1 MITLK
6 KNDVIGKYTV
16 EYQIKGGTLS
26 STYRVSDK
34 NGNPCFM
41 KLYDMSA
48 IPDTMRMDGT
58 VSEIAYSRNI
68 RHENVISYIDD
79 GKEVLSDGNTYAY
92 LITNFFTGKLLSE
105 QLASGVKYDWESAK
119 AIISNVLA
127 GLIYLQESLGLIHN
141 DITPRNII
149 LEQVGPDTYSPRIID
164 LGHVSKTVG
173 GVPPFCVEDLTLQYC
188 APETFTG
195 TYGRKSDTFS
205 VAAVLYRMLMG
216 KAPWDVEVPAGL
228 QYPAKKKI
236 VRNARK
242 QPLDTEGIS
251 ATGIDK
257 AGVDLLL
264 ACLERE
270 VASRLS
276 LKAFYDALG
285 GKSTDESSS
294 GSSEKGQKDGPVS
307 GDGEVTTPKEHEEA
321 VSTTVQIRK
330 KTGGG
335 FADVAGM
342 QTLKDELTKRV
353 IWVLKDKEKAE
364 KYRLTPPNG
373 MILYGPPGCGK
384 TYFAEKFAEEAQ
396 FNFTMVSGSDLG
408 STYMH
413 GTQGKIANLFK
424 EAEQRAPVILCFDEF
439 DSFVPSRGSSDANQR
454 GEEVNEFLAQ
464 LNNCSKR
471 GIFVIGT
478 TNRIELIDPAI
489 LRKGR
494 MDLHVEIPA
503 PDAETRASIFQLH
516 LRERPVAEDVN
527 AQELAGLTENYA
539 AADIAFIVNEAAM
552 MAALADDLIRQEHLV
567 NSIKCNKSSLGEVC
581 VRRKIGY

>member
-6 KNDVIGKYTV
+6 KNDVVGKYTV
-16 EYQIKGGTLS
+16 EHQIKGGAVS
-26 STYRVSDK
+26 STYRVSDR

-41 KLYDMSA
+41 KLYDVAEVPASMMK
-48 IPDTMRMDGT
+48 DDT
-58 VSEIAYSRNI
+58 VSEIAYSRHVK
-68 RHENVISYIDD
+68 HENVISYIDD
-79 GKEVLSDGNTYAY
+79 GQEVLSDGNTYAY

-105 QLASGVKYDWESAK
+105 QLASGVTYDWESSK
-119 AIISNVLA
+119 AIITNVLA
-127 GLIYLQESLGLIHN
+127 GLIYIHDSLGLIHN

-149 LEQVGPDTYSPRIID
+149 LEQVGPDTYSPKIID
-164 LGHVSKTVG
+164 LGHLSKTVG
-173 GVPPFCVEDLTLQYC
+173 GAPPFSVDDLTLQYC

-195 TYGRKSDTFS
+195 CYEKKSDTFS
-205 VAAVLYRMLMG
+205 VAAVLYTMIMG
-216 KAPWDVEVPAGL
+216 KAPWDVDIPAGL
-228 QYPAKKKI
+228 QYPAKKKL

-242 QPLDTEGIS
+242 QPLETECLTSKGLTKPDI
-251 ATGIDK
+251 
-257 AGVDLLL
+257 DLLF
-264 ACLERE
+264 ACLERDTDI
-270 VASRLS
+270 RLTLNQFYDLLVGRKTGVSSPDFPDSLLEDSKSGES
-276 LKAFYDALG
+276 LKPQ
-285 GKSTDESSS
+285 T
-294 GSSEKGQKDGPVS
+294 
-307 GDGEVTTPKEHEEA
+307 HEEA
-321 VSTTVQIRK
+321 VSTTVQIKK

-413 GTQGKIANLFK
+413 GTQGKIASLFK
-424 EAEQRAPVILCFDEF
+424 EAEKKAPVILCFDEF

-454 GEEVNEFLAQ
+454 GEEINEFLAQ

-516 LRERPVAEDVN
+516 LRERPVSEDINVD
-527 AQELAGLTENYA
+527 ELAKMTENYA
-539 AADIAFIVNEAAM
+539 AADIAFVVNEAAM
-552 MAALADDLIRQEHLV
+552 MAALADDLIRQEYLV
-567 NSIKCNKSSLGEVC
+567 NSIKCNKSSLGDVS
-581 VRRKIGY
+581 VRRKIGF

>member
-6 KNDVIGKYTV
+6 KNEVVGKYTV
-16 EYQIKGGTLS
+16 EHQIKLGNVS

-34 NGNPCFM
+34 VGKPCFM
-41 KLYDMSA
+41 KLYDMSVV
-48 IPDTMRMDGT
+48 PESMVMDGT
-58 VSEIAYSRNI
+58 VSEIVYSRDI

-79 GKEVLSDGNTYAY
+79 GKVVLSDGNTYAY

-105 QLASGVKYDWESAK
+105 QLASGVRFDWESAK
-119 AIISNVLA
+119 AIVANVLA
-127 GLIYLQESLGLIHN
+127 GLIYLHDTHGLFHN

-149 LEQVGPDTYSPRIID
+149 LDQVGSDTYSPRIID
-164 LGHVSKTVG
+164 LGHVSKSVA
-173 GVPPFCVEDLTLQYC
+173 GVPPFSVDDLTLQYC

-195 TYGRKSDTFS
+195 CYGKKSDTFS
-205 VAAVLYRMLMG
+205 VAAVLYTMLTG
-216 KAPWDVEVPAGL
+216 KAPWDVDVPAGL
-228 QYPAKKKI
+228 LYPAKKKL

-242 QPLDTEGIS
+242 QPLETEGLAAKGLAKS
-251 ATGIDK
+251 DVG
-257 AGVDLLL
+257 LLL
-264 ACLERE
+264 AGLERDGDL
-270 VASRLS
+270 RLS
-276 LKAFYDALG
+276 LNDFYDLLVG
-285 GKSTDESSS
+285 RKTDVPSCDHAGEPSDEPAQTESA
-294 GSSEKGQKDGPVS
+294 QPQ
-307 GDGEVTTPKEHEEA
+307 THEEA
-321 VSTTVQIRK
+321 VSTTVQIKK

-364 KYRLTPPNG
+364 KYKLTPPNG

-424 EAEQRAPVILCFDEF
+424 DAEKKAPVILCFDEF

-454 GEEVNEFLAQ
+454 GEEINEFLAQ

-503 PDAETRASIFQLH
+503 PDAETRAAIFKLH
-516 LRERPVAEDVN
+516 LRERPVSEDIDAE
-527 AQELAGLTENYA
+527 ELAKMTENYA

-552 MAALADDLIRQEHLV
+552 MAALADDLIRQEYLV
-567 NSIKCNKSSLGEVC
+567 NSIKCNKSSLGEVT
-581 VRRKIGY
+581 VRRKIGF

>member
-6 KNDVIGKYTV
+6 KNDVVGKYTV
-16 EYQIKGGTLS
+16 VHQIKGGALS
-26 STYRVSDK
+26 STYRVSDR
-34 NGNPCFM
+34 NGNPCFL
-41 KLYDMSA
+41 KLYDMSQV
-48 IPDTMRMDGT
+48 PSSMMKDDT
-58 VSEIAYSRNI
+58 VSEIAYSRQVK
-68 RHENVISYIDD
+68 HENVISYIDD
-79 GKEVLSDGNTYAY
+79 GQQVLSDGNNYSY

-105 QLASGVKYDWESAK
+105 QLASGVTYDWESAK
-119 AIISNVLA
+119 AIMTNVLA
-127 GLIYLQESLGLIHN
+127 GLIYIHDTLGLIHN

-149 LEQVGPDTYSPRIID
+149 LEQVGSDTYSPRIID
-164 LGHVSKTVG
+164 LGHMSRNVG
-173 GVPPFCVEDLTLQYC
+173 GVPPFPVDDLTLQYC

-195 TYGRKSDTFS
+195 CYEKKSDTFS
-205 VAAVLYRMLMG
+205 AAAVLYCMMTG
-216 KAPWDVEVPAGL
+216 KAPWDVECPAGL
-228 QYPAKKKI
+228 KYSEKKKL
-236 VRNARK
+236 VRAARK
-242 QPLDTEGIS
+242 QPLETECLAARGLAKKDIDILLSCFERDT
-251 ATGIDK
+251 D
-257 AGVDLLL
+257 V
-264 ACLERE
+264 
-270 VASRLS
+270 RLS
-276 LKAFYDALG
+276 LNDFYDLLVGKKTDVPSG
-285 GKSTDESSS
+285 GDIKKPSDQPTQSE
-294 GSSEKGQKDGPVS
+294 GSKPQ
-307 GDGEVTTPKEHEEA
+307 THEEA
-321 VSTTVQIRK
+321 VATTVQIKK

-353 IWVLKDKEKAE
+353 IWVLRDKEKAE

-408 STYMH
+408 SIYMH
-413 GTQGKIANLFK
+413 GTQGKIASLFSD
-424 EAEQRAPVILCFDEF
+424 AEKRAPAILCFDEF

-478 TNRIELIDPAI
+478 TNRIELIDPAV

-503 PDAETRASIFQLH
+503 PDAETRAAIFKLH
-516 LRERPVAEDVN
+516 LRERPLSDDINAE
-527 AQELAGLTENYA
+527 ELASMTENYA

-552 MAALADDLIRQEHLV
+552 MAALADDLIRQEYLM
-567 NSIKCNKSSLGEVC
+567 NSIKCNKSSLGEVT

>member
-6 KNDVIGKYTV
+6 KNDVVGKYTV
-16 EYQIKGGTLS
+16 EHQIKGGTLS
-26 STYRVSDK
+26 STYRVSDS

-41 KLYDMSA
+41 KLYDMAEVPSSMQ
-48 IPDTMRMDGT
+48 IDDT
-58 VSEIAYSRNI
+58 VSEIAYSRKVK
-68 RHENVISYIDD
+68 HENVISYIDD

-105 QLASGVKYDWESAK
+105 QLASGVTYSWSSAK
-119 AIISNVLA
+119 DIMANVLA
-127 GLIYLQESLGLIHN
+127 GLIYLHDSLGLNHN

-149 LEQVGPDTYSPRIID
+149 LEQVGPDTYNPRIID
-164 LGHVSKTVG
+164 LGHVSKNVG
-173 GVPPFCVEDLTLQYC
+173 GVPPFVVDDLTLQYC

-195 TYGRKSDTFS
+195 CYDRKSDTFS
-205 VAAVLYRMLMG
+205 AAAVLYCMLFG
-216 KAPWDVEVPAGL
+216 KAPWDVECHAGL
-228 QYPAKKKI
+228 KYSEKKKL
-236 VRNARK
+236 VRAARK
-242 QPLDTEGIS
+242 QPLETEGI
-251 ATGIDK
+251 ADK
-257 AGVDLLL
+257 GMTKEDVDILL
-264 ACLERE
+264 ACFERDTD
-270 VASRLS
+270 VRLS
-276 LKAFYDALG
+276 LNDFYDYLVGRKTGTPA
-285 GKSTDESSS
+285 SSS
-294 GSSEKGQKDGPVS
+294 GDSRKTSDEPVS
-307 GDGEVTTPKEHEEA
+307 GEGSKPQSHEEA
-321 VSTTVQIRK
+321 VSTTVQIKK

-408 STYMH
+408 SIYMH
-413 GTQGKIANLFK
+413 GTQGKIASLFQ
-424 EAEQRAPVILCFDEF
+424 EAEKKAPSILCFDEF

-478 TNRIELIDPAI
+478 TNRIELIDPAV

-503 PDAETRASIFQLH
+503 PDAETRASIFKLH
-516 LRERPVAEDVN
+516 LRERPLSEDINVESLAEM
-527 AQELAGLTENYA
+527 TENYA

-552 MAALADDLIRQEHLV
+552 MAALADDLIRQEYLV

-581 VRRKIGY
+581 VRRKIGF

>member
-6 KNDVIGKYTV
+6 KNDVVGTYTV
-16 EYQIKGGTLS
+16 EHQIKGGTVA
-26 STYRVSDK
+26 STYRVSDS
-34 NGNPCFM
+34 NGTPCFM
-41 KLYDMSA
+41 KLYDMAEVPSSMMK
-48 IPDTMRMDGT
+48 DDT
-58 VSEIAYSRNI
+58 VSEIAYSRQI
-68 RHENVISYIDD
+68 KHENVISYIDD
-79 GKEVLSDGNTYAY
+79 GAEVLSDGNRYAY

-105 QLASGVKYDWESAK
+105 QLASGVTYDWESAK
-119 AIISNVLA
+119 AIMTNVLA
-127 GLIYLQESLGLIHN
+127 GLLYLHESHGLNHN

-149 LEQVGPDTYSPRIID
+149 LEQVGSDTYSPKIID
-164 LGHVSKTVG
+164 LGHVSKTVS
-173 GVPPFCVEDLTLQYC
+173 GVPPFSVEDLTLQYC

-195 TYGRKSDTFS
+195 CYEKKSDTFS
-205 VAAVLYRMLMG
+205 AAAVLYSMLTG
-216 KAPWDVEVPAGL
+216 KAPWDVEIPAGL

-242 QPLDTEGIS
+242 QPLQTEGF
-251 ATGIDK
+251 ADK
-257 AGVDLLL
+257 GLTKTDVDLIF
-264 ACLERE
+264 ACLERD
-270 VASRLS
+270 VDVRLT
-276 LKAFYDALG
+276 LNDFYDLLV
-285 GKSTDESSS
+285 GKKTDVPSSARKD
-294 GSSEKGQKDGPVS
+294 GSSD
-307 GDGEVTTPKEHEEA
+307 DFTPSETSQPQTHEEA
-321 VSTTVQIRK
+321 VSTTVQIKK

-353 IWVLKDKEKAE
+353 IWVLKDREKAE

-424 EAEQRAPVILCFDEF
+424 DAEKKAPAILCFDEF

-478 TNRIELIDPAI
+478 TNRLELIDPAI

-503 PDAETRASIFQLH
+503 PDAETRASIFKLH
-516 LRERPVAEDVN
+516 LRERPVPEDINVE
-527 AQELAGLTENYA
+527 ELAAMTENYA

-552 MAALADDLIRQEHLV
+552 MAALADDLIRQEYLV
-567 NSIKCNKSSLGEVC
+567 NSIRCNKSSLGEVC

>member
-6 KNDVIGKYTV
+6 KNDVVGKYTV
-16 EYQIKGGTLS
+16 EHQIKLGSLA

-34 NGNPCFM
+34 AGKPCFM
-41 KLYDMSA
+41 KLFDMSVV
-48 IPDTMRMDGT
+48 PESMLKDGV
-58 VSEIAYSRNI
+58 VSEIAYSREI
-68 RHENVISYIDD
+68 KHENVISYIDD
-79 GKEVLSDGNTYAY
+79 GEVVLSDGNAYAY

-105 QLASGVKYDWESAK
+105 QLASGIRYDWESAK
-119 AIISNVLA
+119 AIVANVLA
-127 GLIYLQESLGLIHN
+127 GLIYLHDTHGLLHN

-164 LGHVSKTVG
+164 LGHVSKRVA
-173 GVPPFCVEDLTLQYC
+173 GVPPFSVDDLTLQYC
-188 APETFTG
+188 APETFAG
-195 TYGRKSDTFS
+195 CYEDQSDTFS
-205 VAAVLYRMLMG
+205 VAAVLYSMLMG
-216 KAPWDVEVPAGL
+216 KAPWDVEIPAGL
-228 QYPAKKKI
+228 QYPAKKKL

-242 QPLDTEGIS
+242 QPLVTEGL
-251 ATGIDK
+251 ADK
-257 AGVDLLL
+257 GMSKQDVDLLL
-264 ACLERE
+264 ACFERDSN
-270 VASRLS
+270 VRLS
-276 LKAFYDALG
+276 LNGFYDFLV
-285 GKSTDESSS
+285 GKKSEVPTRDRAA
-294 GSSEKGQKDGPVS
+294 GSSDEPTQSETAKPQ
-307 GDGEVTTPKEHEEA
+307 THEEA
-321 VSTTVQIRK
+321 VSTTVQIKRK
-330 KTGGG
+330 AGGG

-364 KYRLTPPNG
+364 KYKLTPPNG

-424 EAEQRAPVILCFDEF
+424 DAEKKAPVILCFDEF

-454 GEEVNEFLAQ
+454 GEEINEFLAQ

-503 PDAETRASIFQLH
+503 PDAETRASIFKLH
-516 LRERPVAEDVN
+516 LRERPVSEDIN
-527 AQELAGLTENYA
+527 TEELAEMTENYA

-552 MAALADDLIRQEHLV
+552 MAALADDLIRQEYLV
-567 NSIKCNKSSLGEVC
+567 NSIKCNKSSLGEVT
-581 VRRKIGY
+581 VRRKIGF

>member
-6 KNDVIGKYTV
+6 KNDIVGRYTV
-16 EYQIKGGTLS
+16 EHQIKAGIFS
-26 STYRVSDK
+26 STYRVSD
-34 NGNPCFM
+34 NAGNPCFM
-41 KLYDMSA
+41 KIYDMSA
-48 IPDTMRMDGT
+48 VPAAMVKNDT
-58 VSEIAYSRNI
+58 VYEIVYSRQVK
-68 RHENVISYIDD
+68 HENVISYIDD

-105 QLASGVKYDWESAK
+105 QLASGVIYDWGSAK
-119 AIISNVLA
+119 DIMANVLA
-127 GLIYLQESLGLIHN
+127 GLIYLHDSLGVFHN

-149 LEQVGPDTYSPRIID
+149 LEQIGPETNSPKIID
-164 LGHVSKTVG
+164 LGHVSKYVG
-173 GVPPFCVEDLTLQYC
+173 GVPPFPIDDLTMQYC
-188 APETFTG
+188 APETFAG
-195 TYGRKSDTFS
+195 CYESKSDTYS
-205 VAAVLYRMLMG
+205 AAAVLYTMLTG
-216 KAPWDVEVPAGL
+216 KAPWDIEIPAGL
-228 QYPAKKKI
+228 QYS
-236 VRNARK
+236 ARK
-242 QPLDTEGIS
+242 KLIRAARKEPLDTDSLTAKGLTKKDI
-251 ATGIDK
+251 
-257 AGVDLLL
+257 DLLV
-264 ACLERE
+264 ACFERGM
-270 VASRLS
+270 ASRLS
-276 LKAFYDALG
+276 LNDFYLFMA
-285 GKSTDESSS
+285 GK
-294 GSSEKGQKDGPVS
+294 
-307 GDGEVTTPKEHEEA
+307 EVGVADTPAASDTPAAPDTKPQTHEEA
-321 VSTTVQIRK
+321 VSTTVQIK
-330 KTGGG
+330 KKPGGG

-413 GTQGKIANLFK
+413 GTQGKIASLFK
-424 EAEQRAPVILCFDEF
+424 DAEKKAPVILCFDEF

-454 GEEVNEFLAQ
+454 GEEINEFLAQ

-503 PDAETRASIFQLH
+503 PDAETRSAIFLLH
-516 LRERPVAEDVN
+516 LRERPVADDIN
-527 AQELAGLTENYA
+527 AKELAEMTENYA

-552 MAALADDLIRQEHLV
+552 MAALADDLIRQEYLV

-581 VRRKIGY
+581 VRRKIGF

>member
-6 KNDVIGKYTV
+6 KNDIVGKYTV
-16 EYQIKGGTLS
+16 EHQIKGGTVS
-26 STYRVSDK
+26 STYRVSD
-34 NGNPCFM
+34 NSGNPCFM
-41 KLYDMSA
+41 KLYDMSQV
-48 IPDTMRMDGT
+48 PSVMMKDDT
-58 VSEIAYSRNI
+58 VSEIAYSRQI
-68 RHENVISYIDD
+68 KHENVISYIDD
-79 GKEVLSDGNTYAY
+79 GQEVLSDGNTYAY

-105 QLASGVKYDWESAK
+105 QLASGITYDWESAK
-119 AIISNVLA
+119 AIMANVLA
-127 GLIYLQESLGLIHN
+127 GLIYLHDSLGLIHN

-164 LGHVSKTVG
+164 LGHVSRYVG
-173 GVPPFCVEDLTLQYC
+173 GVPPFCVDDLTLQYC

-195 TYGRKSDTFS
+195 CYEKKSDTFS
-205 VAAVLYRMLMG
+205 AAAVLYTMLTG
-216 KAPWDVEVPAGL
+216 KAPWDVQLQAGL
-228 QYPAKKKI
+228 KYSDKKKL
-236 VRNARK
+236 VRSARK
-242 QPLDTEGIS
+242 NPLDTE
-251 ATGIDK
+251 
-257 AGVDLLL
+257 LLL
-264 ACLERE
+264 AKGLSQKDIDIFMACFERDTDN
-270 VASRLS
+270 RLS
-276 LKAFYDALG
+276 LNDFYKSLMGGEIDVPSAKHADELDVRPDAG
-285 GKSTDESSS
+285 TKPQAHD
-294 GSSEKGQKDGPVS
+294 
-307 GDGEVTTPKEHEEA
+307 EA
-321 VSTTVQIRK
+321 VSTTVQIKK

-353 IWVLKDKEKAE
+353 IWVLRDKEKAE

-424 EAEQRAPVILCFDEF
+424 DAEKKAPVILCFDEF
-439 DSFVPSRGSSDANQR
+439 DSFVPARGSSDANQR

-478 TNRIELIDPAI
+478 TNRIELIDPAV

-503 PDAETRASIFQLH
+503 PDEQTRGAIFQLH
-516 LRERPVAEDVN
+516 LRERPVADDIN
-527 AQELAGLTENYA
+527 TQELAQMTENYA

-552 MAALADDLIRQEHLV
+552 MAALADDLIKQEYLV
-567 NSIKCNKSSLGEVC
+567 NSIKCNKSSLGEVT
-581 VRRKIGY
+581 VR

>member
-6 KNDVIGKYTV
+6 KNDIVGKYTV
-16 EYQIKGGTLS
+16 EHQIKGGTVS
-26 STYRVSDK
+26 STYRVSD
-34 NGNPCFM
+34 NSGNPCFM
-41 KLYDMSA
+41 KLYDMSQV
-48 IPDTMRMDGT
+48 PSVMMKDDT
-58 VSEIAYSRNI
+58 VSEIAYSRQI
-68 RHENVISYIDD
+68 KHENVISYIDD
-79 GKEVLSDGNTYAY
+79 GQEVLSDGNTYAY

-105 QLASGVKYDWESAK
+105 QLASGITYDWESAK
-119 AIISNVLA
+119 AIMANVLA
-127 GLIYLQESLGLIHN
+127 GLIYLQDSLGLIHN

-164 LGHVSKTVG
+164 LGHVSRYVG
-173 GVPPFCVEDLTLQYC
+173 GVPPFCVDDLTLQYC

-195 TYGRKSDTFS
+195 CYEKKSDTFS
-205 VAAVLYRMLMG
+205 AAAVLYTMLTG
-216 KAPWDVEVPAGL
+216 KAPWDVQLQAGL
-228 QYPAKKKI
+228 KYSDKKKL
-236 VRNARK
+236 VRSARK
-242 QPLDTEGIS
+242 SPLDTEP
-251 ATGIDK
+251 
-257 AGVDLLL
+257 LL
-264 ACLERE
+264 AKGLSQKDIDIFMVCFERDTDN
-270 VASRLS
+270 RLS
-276 LKAFYDALG
+276 LNDFYKSLMGEEIDVPSAKHADEPDVRPDAG
-285 GKSTDESSS
+285 TKPQTHD
-294 GSSEKGQKDGPVS
+294 
-307 GDGEVTTPKEHEEA
+307 EA
-321 VSTTVQIRK
+321 VSTTVQIKK

-353 IWVLKDKEKAE
+353 IWVLRDKEKAE

-424 EAEQRAPVILCFDEF
+424 DAEKKAPVILCFDEF
-439 DSFVPSRGSSDANQR
+439 DSFVPARGSSDANQR

-552 MAALADDLIRQEHLV
+552 MAALADDLIRHEHLV

>member
-1 MITLK
+1 MVTLK
-6 KNDVIGKYTV
+6 KNDVVGKYTV
-16 EYQIKGGTLS
+16 EHQIKGGTVS
-26 STYRVSDK
+26 STYRVSDN

-48 IPDTMRMDGT
+48 VPSAMVKDDT
-58 VSEIAYSRNI
+58 VSEIGYSRQVK
-68 RHENVISYIDD
+68 HENVISYIDD
-79 GKEVLSDGNTYAY
+79 GQEVLSDGNTYAY

-105 QLASGVKYDWESAK
+105 QLTSGVTYDWDSAK
-119 AIISNVLA
+119 AIMSNVLA
-127 GLIYLQESLGLIHN
+127 GLIYLHESLGLIHN

-149 LEQVGPDTYSPRIID
+149 LDQVGPDTYSPRIID
-164 LGHVSKTVG
+164 LGHVSKRVA
-173 GVPPFCVEDLTLQYC
+173 GVPPFCVDDLTLQYC

-195 TYGRKSDTFS
+195 AYGKKSDTFS
-205 VAAVLYRMLMG
+205 AAAVLYCMLTG
-216 KAPWDVEVPAGL
+216 KAPWDVEVAPGL
-228 QYPAKKKI
+228 PYPAKKKL

-242 QPLDTEGIS
+242 QPLNTEVL
-251 ATGIDK
+251 
-257 AGVDLLL
+257 AGKGLEQKDIDLLL
-264 ACLERE
+264 ACFERD
-270 VASRLS
+270 ASARLS
-276 LKAFYDALG
+276 LSDFYEVLV
-285 GKSTDESSS
+285 GKKSDVTPSARR
-294 GSSEKGQKDGPVS
+294 SSEDP
-307 GDGEVTTPKEHEEA
+307 DECETTSAKTHEEA
-321 VSTTVQIRK
+321 VSTTVQIKK

-364 KYRLTPPNG
+364 KYKLTPPNG

-413 GTQGKIANLFK
+413 GTQGKIASLFK
-424 EAEQRAPVILCFDEF
+424 DAEKKAPVILCFDEF
-439 DSFVPSRGSSDANQR
+439 DSFVPSRGSSDAHQR

-478 TNRIELIDPAI
+478 TNRLELIDPAV

-503 PDAETRASIFQLH
+503 PDEQTRGSIFQLH
-516 LRERPVAEDVN
+516 LRERPVAEDIN
-527 AQELAGLTENYA
+527 AQELAKLTENYA

-552 MAALADDLIRQEHLV
+552 MAALADDLIRQEYLV
-567 NSIKCNKSSLGEVC
+567 NSIKCNKSSLGEVT
-581 VRRKIGY
+581 VRRKIGF

>member
-6 KNDVIGKYTV
+6 KNDVVGKYTV
-16 EYQIKGGTLS
+16 EHQIKGGTLS
-26 STYRVSDK
+26 STYRVSDI

-41 KLYDMSA
+41 KLYDMTVVPESM
-48 IPDTMRMDGT
+48 IIDGT
-58 VSEIAYSRNI
+58 VSEIIYSRKVS
-68 RHENVISYIDD
+68 HENVISYMDD
-79 GKEVLSDGNTYAY
+79 GQEVLSDGNRYAF
-92 LITNFFTGKLLSE
+92 LITNFLTGKLLSE
-105 QLASGVKYDWESAK
+105 QLASGVTYDWESAK

-127 GLIYLQESLGLIHN
+127 GLIYIHDSFGLLHN

-149 LEQVGPDTYSPRIID
+149 LEQVGPDTYSPKIID
-164 LGHVSKTVG
+164 LGHMSRGVG
-173 GVPPFCVEDLTLQYC
+173 GVPPFPVDDLTLQYC

-195 TYGRKSDTFS
+195 CYEKKSDTFS
-205 VAAVLYRMLMG
+205 AAAVLYSMLTG
-216 KAPWDVEVPAGL
+216 KAPWDVEIPAGL
-228 QYPAKKKI
+228 KYPAKKKL

-242 QPLDTEGIS
+242 QPLETEGLVAKGLSKRDI
-251 ATGIDK
+251 
-257 AGVDLLL
+257 DLLS
-264 ACLERE
+264 ACFERDTDIRLTLNKFYE
-270 VASRLS
+270 LLVGKKSASPIEDDWDPMADDPAPS
-276 LKAFYDALG
+276 DAF
-285 GKSTDESSS
+285 KPQT
-294 GSSEKGQKDGPVS
+294 
-307 GDGEVTTPKEHEEA
+307 HEEA
-321 VSTTVQIRK
+321 VATTVQIKK

-408 STYMH
+408 SIYMH
-413 GTQGKIANLFK
+413 GTQGKIASLFSD
-424 EAEQRAPVILCFDEF
+424 AEKRAPAILCFDEF

-478 TNRIELIDPAI
+478 TNRIELIDPAV

-503 PDAETRASIFQLH
+503 PDAETRAAIFKLH
-516 LRERPVAEDVN
+516 LRERPLSDDINAE
-527 AQELAGLTENYA
+527 ELASMTENYA

-552 MAALADDLIRQEHLV
+552 MAALADDLIRQEYLV
-567 NSIKCNKSSLGEVC
+567 NSIRCNKSSLGEVC
-581 VRRKIGY
+581 VRRKIGF

>member
-16 EYQIKGGTLS
+16 EHQIKGGTVS
-26 STYRVSDK
+26 STYRVSDA

-48 IPDTMRMDGT
+48 VLDTMCMDDT
-58 VSEIAYSRNI
+58 VSEIAYSRMVK
-68 RHENVISYIDD
+68 HENVISYIDD

-105 QLASGVKYDWESAK
+105 QLSSGEKYDWESAK

-127 GLIYLQESLGLIHN
+127 GLIYLHDSLGLIHN

-149 LEQVGPDTYSPRIID
+149 LDQVGPDTYSPRIID

-173 GVPPFCVEDLTLQYC
+173 GVPPFFVDDLTLQYC

-195 TYGRKSDTFS
+195 TYGGKSDSFS
-205 VAAVLYRMLMG
+205 VAAVLYTMLTG
-216 KAPWDVEVPAGL
+216 KAPWDVEIPAGL

-236 VRNARK
+236 VRTARK
-242 QPLDTEGIS
+242 QPLDTECLSS
-251 ATGIDK
+251 AGVDK
-257 AGVDLLL
+257 KGVDLLL
-264 ACLERE
+264 ACLERD
-270 VASRLS
+270 VDARFS
-276 LKAFYDALG
+276 LNQFYDVLV
-285 GKSTDESSS
+285 GKKSD
-294 GSSEKGQKDGPVS
+294 
-307 GDGEVTTPKEHEEA
+307 VTPEPEMSRDPKPQTHEEA

-335 FADVAGM
+335 FADLAGM

-353 IWVLKDKEKAE
+353 IWVLKDREKAE
-364 KYRLTPPNG
+364 KYKLTPPNG

-413 GTQGKIANLFK
+413 GTQGKIASLFN
-424 EAEQRAPVILCFDEF
+424 EAEKKAPVILCFDEF
-439 DSFVPSRGSSDANQR
+439 DSFVPSRGSSDAHQR

-478 TNRIELIDPAI
+478 TNRIELIDPAV

-516 LRERPVAEDVN
+516 LRERPLSEDID
-527 AQELAGLTENYA
+527 AQELAALTENYA

-552 MAALADDLIRQEHLV
+552 MAALADDLIRQEYLV

-581 VRRKIGY
+581 VRRRIGF